1 MVNSGLRE
9 MLKER
14 QCFGTFLKLARPE
27 VVDLLALAGCD
38 FVICDME
45 HAQMAEQ
52 EARSVIKA
60 CVAVSLP
67 VVVRLPDPSQGLV
80 NRLLEAGATGI
91 QLPRLR
97 TAQDTNQLYS
107 MTHFPPLGIR
117 SVGNANQ
124 LAGYGTVPIL
134 DYLEL
139 ANSQV
144 LIVGQF
150 ETRDID
156 QPCDP
161 MLDRLDVAFI
171 GPTDLSVDFGVAG
184 HSDAPVVRTH
194 VAQIEEAAARTG
206 TIMGA
211 FAGSVAAARQCIEA
225 GYGYIAVSGDVTLL
239 SKGARGLFKEL
250 SELREQLV
258 PSPASSITTTAM
270 VGNAAEVENV

>member
-9 MLKER
+9 MLAER

-27 VVDLLALAGCD
+27 VVDVLALAGFD

-45 HAQMAEQ
+45 HAQMDER
-52 EARSVIKA
+52 EARCVIRA
-60 CVAVSLP
+60 CVAAAMP

-80 NRLLEAGATGI
+80 NRLLEAGATGV

-97 TAQDTNQLYS
+97 TAHDTRQLYS
-107 MTHFPPLGIR
+107 MMHFPPLGTR
-117 SVGNANQ
+117 SVGNANH
-124 LAGYGTVPIL
+124 LAGYGTVPIV

-144 LIVGQF
+144 LTVGQF

-161 MLDRLDVAFI
+161 MFEGLDVAFI
-171 GPTDLSVDFGVAG
+171 GPTDLSVDFGVPG
-184 HSDAPVVRTH
+184 HSDAPVVRSRIGE
-194 VAQIEEAAARTG
+194 IEEAAARTG

-211 FAGSVAAARQCIEA
+211 FVSSVDAARKCVED
-225 GYGYIAVSGDVTLL
+225 GYRYIAVSGDVTLL
-239 SKGARGLFKEL
+239 SKAARGLLEEL

-258 PSPASSITTTAM
+258 PSLQHNHSRH
-270 VGNAAEVENV
+270 GG

>member
-1 MVNSGLRE
+1 MNSGLRE
-9 MLKER
+9 MLTER

-27 VVDLLALAGCD
+27 VVDVLALAGFD

-52 EARSVIKA
+52 EARSVIRA
-60 CVAVSLP
+60 CVAVALP

-107 MTHFPPLGIR
+107 MMHFPPLGTR

-134 DYLEL
+134 KYLEL
-139 ANSQV
+139 ANSEV
-144 LIVGQF
+144 LTVGQF

-161 MLDRLDVAFI
+161 MFDRLDVAFI
-171 GPTDLSVDFGVAG
+171 GPTDLSVDFGVPG
-184 HSDAPVVRTH
+184 RSDAPVVRTR

-206 TIMGA
+206 TVMGA
-211 FAGSVAAARQCIEA
+211 FASSVSAAHKCIEA
-225 GYGYIAVSGDVTLL
+225 GYRYIAVSGDVTLL
-239 SKGARGLFKEL
+239 SKGARRLIGEL
-250 SELREQLV
+250 TEMREQLA
-258 PSPASSITTTAM
+258 PSLGSSITAAAM
-270 VGNAAEVENV
+270 VDNAEEEDNV